1 MDEQPL
7 AEAAASYARR
17 GWRVLPCVPR
27 EKYPLCPR
35 GLHDATADPDVVR
48 WWWRRWPDANIG
60 VRTGTTVDVI
70 DVDSPEGI
78 ENLRDAAGIHRLG
91 WGPISS
97 TGRGWH
103 YWIAGDTRRSRIG
116 FVHGVDLK
124 ACGGYVIAPPSI
136 HPSGRQYR
144 WLEGHGPDDVAPGQ
158 PPAWLAELLDPP
170 PVPRS
175 IWRPPEGRPT
185 ARVLRYAWAAL
196 GGEADAVAGAGVG
209 TRNNVL
215 NTAAFRMRRFVD
227 AGHLDES
234 DVTARLLEAAASAGL
249 DELEARRTISSGLG
263 VGR

>member
-1 MDEQPL
+1 MGEIL

-17 GWRVLPCVPR
+17 GWRVLPCAPR

-35 GLHDATADPDVVR
+35 GLHDATTDPDVIR

-60 VRTGTTVDVI
+60 IRTGTTIDVI

-78 ENLRDAAGIHRLG
+78 EALRDAGGIHHLG

-103 YWIAGDTRRSRIG
+103 YWIAGDVRRSRIG

-124 ACGGYVIAPPSI
+124 ANGGYAIAPPSI

-144 WLEGHGPDDVAPGQ
+144 WLPGHSPDDVVPEQ

-170 PVPRS
+170 PAPRPS
-175 IWRPPEGRPT
+175 WSPLEPRPT

-196 GGEADAVAGAGVG
+196 NGEAEAVASAPEGS
-209 TRNNVL
+209 RNDTL
-215 NTAAFRMRRFVD
+215 NRAAFRMRKFVE
-227 AGHLDES
+227 AGHLVES
-234 DVTARLLEAAASAGL
+234 DVTARLLEAATFTGL
-249 DELEARRTISSGLG
+249 GEVEARRTISSGLG